1 MAIPMATRTLTR
13 ITTMVDPALLPLLH
27 LADTAFPTGG
37 YAHSLG
43 LETYCQ
49 EGRVSDGESLA
60 AFLAM
65 HLEGAAGP
73 TDATAA
79 VAARRAFAAGDLAVC
94 AELDTT
100 LEAMK
105 PVRELR
111 EASRQMGRQTL
122 RVAAALTGHPV
133 LGRYLVEVDAGER
146 PGHHAVAFG
155 LAAGALGVEPEAAAT
170 GYLYSTTSLLVGA
183 ALRLMRLGQLE
194 GQRVLWRLHPLI
206 ARVGAEAVA
215 RDAGELW
222 GWAPG
227 LELAGIAHADLDA
240 RLFRS

>member
-1 MAIPMATRTLTR
+1 MLTR
-13 ITTMVDPALLPLLH
+13 GITMIDPALLPLLH

-37 YAHSLG
+37 YAHSFG

-49 EGRVSDGESLA
+49 EGRVVDADGLA

-65 HLEGAAGP
+65 HLQGAAGP

-79 VAARRAFAAGDLAVC
+79 AAAVRAFTAGTAGVC
-94 AELDTT
+94 EEIDAT

-105 PVRELR
+105 PARELR

-122 RVAAALTGHPV
+122 RVATALTAHPALAAYLERV
-133 LGRYLVEVDAGER
+133 EDGRA
-146 PGHHAVAFG
+146 PGHHGVAFG
-155 LAAGALGVEPEAAAT
+155 MAAGALRVSAEAAAA
-170 GYLYSTTSLLVGA
+170 GYLYSATSLLVSA

-194 GQRVLWRLHPLI
+194 GQRVLWRLHPVI
-206 ARVGAEAVA
+206 ARVAAEAAV
-215 RDAGELW
+215 RDAADMW

-227 LELAGIAHADLDA
+227 LELASIAHAGLDA

>member
-1 MAIPMATRTLTR
+1 MTDAG
-13 ITTMVDPALLPLLH
+13 LLPLLH
-27 LADTAFPTGG
+27 LADTGFPTGG
-37 YAHSLG
+37 YAHSFG

-49 EGRVSDGESLA
+49 DGRVADGKTLA
-60 AFLAM
+60 AFLTM

-79 VAARRAFAAGDLAVC
+79 AGALRAFARGDLPVC
-94 AELDTT
+94 AELDAT

-105 PVRELR
+105 VARESR

-122 RVAAALTGHPV
+122 RVAVALTGHPD
-133 LGRYLVEVDAGER
+133 LEAYLARVEGGAA
-146 PGHHAVAFG
+146 PGHHGVAFG
-155 LAAGALGVEPEAAAT
+155 MAAGALGADVEAAAA
-170 GYLYSTTSLLVGA
+170 GYLYSAAALLVGA

-194 GQRVLWRLHPLI
+194 GQRILWRLQPVI
-206 ARVGAEAVA
+206 RRVAAEAAA
-215 RDAGELW
+215 RDPAEPW

-227 LELAGIAHADLDA
+227 LDLASIAHAGLDA

>member
-1 MAIPMATRTLTR
+1 MI
-13 ITTMVDPALLPLLH
+13 DPALLPLLH

-37 YAHSLG
+37 YAHSFG

-49 EGRVSDGESLA
+49 DGRVADGEDLA

-73 TDATAA
+73 GDATGA
-79 VAARRAFAAGDLAVC
+79 VGALRAFAAGDLAAC
-94 AELDTT
+94 EAIDAT

-105 PVRELR
+105 PARELR

-122 RVAAALTGHPV
+122 RVAAALTGHLDLAAY
-133 LGRYLVEVDAGER
+133 LGRVESGGA
-146 PGHHAVAFG
+146 PGHHGVAFG
-155 LAAGALGVEPEAAAT
+155 MAAGALGVGAEAAAA
-170 GYLYSTTSLLVGA
+170 GYLYSATSLLVGA

-194 GQRVLWRLHPLI
+194 GQRVLWRLQPVI
-206 ARVGAEAVA
+206 ARVAAEAVA
-215 RDAGELW
+215 RDPADMW
-222 GWAPG
+222 SWAPG
-227 LELAGIAHADLDA
+227 LELASIAHAGLDA

>member
-1 MAIPMATRTLTR
+1 MPRTAM
-13 ITTMVDPALLPLLH
+13 IDPALLPLLH

-37 YAHSLG
+37 YAHSFG

-49 EGRVSDGESLA
+49 DGRVPDGERLA
-60 AFLAM
+60 AFLTM

-79 VAARRAFAAGDLAVC
+79 VAALRAFAAGDLAAC
-94 AELDTT
+94 ADLDAT

-122 RVAAALTGHPV
+122 RVATALTGHGV
-133 LGRYLVEVDAGER
+133 LTAYLADVDAGER
-146 PGHHAVAFG
+146 PGHHAVTFG
-155 LAAGALGVEPEAAAT
+155 LAAGALGVGAEAAAT
-170 GYLYSTTSLLVGA
+170 GYLYSATSLLVGA

-194 GQRVLWRLHPLI
+194 GQRVLWRLHPVI
-206 ARVGAEAVA
+206 ERVAVEAAAREA
-215 RDAGELW
+215 DELW

-227 LELAGIAHADLDA
+227 LELAGIAHAELDA

>member
-1 MAIPMATRTLTR
+1 MPMRIPTMAEPAPV
-13 ITTMVDPALLPLLH
+13 VDPALLPLLH

-37 YAHSLG
+37 YAHSFG

-49 EGRVSDGESLA
+49 EGRVTSAAELM
-60 AFLAM
+60 AFLTM

-79 VAARRAFAAGDLAVC
+79 VAVLRAFRAGDLAAC
-94 AELDTT
+94 GELDAT

-122 RVAAALTGHPV
+122 RVATALTRHPA
-133 LGRYLVEVDAGER
+133 LAGYLAAVDAGER
-146 PGHHAVAFG
+146 PGHHGVAFG
-155 LAAGALGVEPEAAAT
+155 LAAGALGVEAEAAAT
-170 GYLYSTTSLLVGA
+170 GYLYSATALLVGA

-194 GQRVLWRLHPLI
+194 GQRVLWSLHPVI
-206 ARVGAEAVA
+206 ARVAAEAAA
-215 RDAGELW
+215 RDPSDLW

-227 LELAGIAHADLDA
+227 LELAGIAHAGLDA

>member
-1 MAIPMATRTLTR
+1 MP
-13 ITTMVDPALLPLLH
+13 DPALLPLLH

-49 EGRVSDGESLA
+49 DGRVADAEKLA
-60 AFLAM
+60 AFLTM

-73 TDATAA
+73 ADATAA
-79 VAARRAFAAGDLAVC
+79 VAALRAFAARDLGAC
-94 AELDTT
+94 RALDAR

-105 PVRELR
+105 PARELR

-122 RVAAALTGHPV
+122 RVAGALTGDAG
-133 LGRYLVEVDAGER
+133 LGAYAAAVDAGEA
-146 PGHHAVAFG
+146 PGHHGVAFG
-155 LAAGALGVEPEAAAT
+155 MAAGALGVGAEAAAT
-170 GYLYSTTSLLVGA
+170 GYLYSATSLLVGA

-206 ARVGAEAVA
+206 GRLAAEAAA
-215 RDAGELW
+215 RDPDDMW
-222 GWAPG
+222 SWAPG
-227 LELAGIAHADLDA
+227 LELASLAHERLDA